1 MTPGLHLF
9 ALHLLAVV
17 ALVGVASIAEAATRS
32 DVKRIVVEE
41 SLRAG
46 FPPSLAMAVAE
57 VESDFRDDLL
67 GKAGARGVMQIL
79 PSTAE
84 ALYGV
89 DPDELWEARLNVRIG
104 IDYLQ
109 SLIRRHGG
117 NWELALSRFGAD
129 PRVEPSEPA
138 AGAYASA
145 VLRLQRRY
153 RNQAR
158 LWAAELK
165 AGTGELASIQAP
177 YSRSGDMGY
186 LPASTAAA
194 TVAKPGLDDFE
205 MAIEVRRRA
214 ARLRLDDFAPLVRRP
229 GE

>member
-17 ALVGVASIAEAATRS
+17 ALVGVASLAEAATRS

-67 GKAGARGVMQIL
+67 GEAGARGVMQIL
-79 PSTAE
+79 PRTAE
-84 ALYGV
+84 VLYGV

-109 SLIRRHGG
+109 SLIRRHDGD
-117 NWELALSRFGAD
+117 WEIALSRFGAD
-129 PRVEPSEPA
+129 PLAERSEPA
-138 AGAYASA
+138 AGAYANA

-165 AGTGELASIQAP
+165 AGAGDLALIQAP
-177 YSRSGDMGY
+177 YSRSGYIGN
-186 LPASTAAA
+186 ATTSTAAA
-194 TVAKPGLDDFE
+194 TAAKPGLDDFE